1 MSHDILTM
9 IDREEIGG
17 VIMRENMRKRSKVKV
32 PSVSG
37 TQSCVL
43 FPVSCSCFTEIKKPK
58 QGMDKQPCQNVI
70 KVWDLKLYFQK
81 GTTFCAIFK
90 AS

>member
-1 MSHDILTM
+1 MSDDILIM

-32 PSVSG
+32 LSVSG

-43 FPVSCSCFTEIKKPK
+43 FPVSSSPFPA
-58 QGMDKQPCQNVI
+58 PVS
-70 KVWDLKLYFQK
+70 LK
-81 GTTFCAIFK
+81 
-90 AS
+90 